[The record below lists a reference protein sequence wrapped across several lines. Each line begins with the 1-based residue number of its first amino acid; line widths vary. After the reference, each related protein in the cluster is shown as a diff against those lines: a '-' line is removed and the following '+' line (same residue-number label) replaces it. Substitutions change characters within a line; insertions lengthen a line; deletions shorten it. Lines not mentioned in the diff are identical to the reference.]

1 MKRKQKIALGVT
13 ASALALPLAARFLMD
28 GRRGQPGW
36 DKLLPWRYAHRG
48 LYDNGGGIPENS
60 LPAFRR
66 AVEHGFGAELDV
78 HRTADGKLV
87 VIHDSDLKRVCGRE
101 GKVEELTYEELSR
114 CRLCGTEE
122 GIPLLSEV
130 LPLFAGTAPLIV
142 ELKPI
147 RGNEAILAQET
158 CALLDSFPDLDY
170 CLESFDPFAV
180 LWLRK
185 HRPELIRGQLSQDFL
200 RSSDRP
206 KLFASFMLSTLFSN
220 AWTRPD
226 FVAWRWQDR
235 KSPFR
240 ALCCRVFRVQGVY
253 WTLTEPQQRLA
264 AEREGALGN
273 FEGFCP
279 LSNQR
284 GGAI

>member
-1 MKRKQKIALGVT
+1 MKRNTKIAL
-13 ASALALPLAARFLMD
+13 ASAAAALPLAGCFLLD

-36 DKLLPWRYAHRG
+36 EKLLDWRYAHRG

-60 LPAFRR
+60 LAAFRR
-66 AVEHGFGAELDV
+66 AAEGGFGAELDV
-78 HRTADGKLV
+78 HRTADGQLV
-87 VIHDSDLKRVCGRE
+87 VIHDSDLARVCGRE
-101 GKVEELTYEELSR
+101 GKVEELSWEELSR
-114 CRLCGTEE
+114 CRLLGTEE

-147 RGNEAILAQET
+147 QGNEAVLAEET

-200 RSSDRP
+200 RSPDHP
-206 KLFASFMLSTLFSN
+206 QLLASFMLSTLFSN

-226 FVAWRWQDR
+226 FIAWRWQDR

-240 ALCCRVFRVQGVY
+240 RLCCRGLRVQGVY
-253 WTLTEPQQRLA
+253 WTLTSPEQLLA
-264 AEREGALGN
+264 AEREGALGI
-273 FEGFCP
+273 FEGFRP
-279 LSNQR
+279 ASPRR
-284 GGAI
+284 GGAV